1 MNITVTKL
9 TDVDLLR
16 KACDATRHP
25 GQTPSSA
32 TLAKMYQCRH
42 SPIRT
47 QLFWVEMQGIPT
59 FVSVHLV
66 RHAATGQVHF
76 VESNRDD
83 RGGDETVNRLTPV
96 NHSMLL
102 NAEHLMVMAEKRL
115 CFASHKTTVGVM
127 NRLRN
132 AVRRVDPDLA
142 DAMVPQ
148 CVRLGYCPELKPC
161 VAGPAAVILNYNHSL
176 PVVRRAAT
184 SAEMFARGADFDL

>member
-1 MNITVTKL
+1 MNIAVTKL

-59 FVSVHLV
+59 FVSVHFV

-102 NAEHLMVMAEKRL
+102 NAEHLMAMAEKRL

-127 NRLRN
+127 NRLCK

-161 VAGPAAVILNYNHSL
+161 VAGPVAVIRCYSATK
-176 PVVRRAAT
+176 PVRDRLAVCAH
-184 SAEMFARGADFDL
+184 L